1 MRVALSG
8 PGTIGV
14 AVLCV
19 AALTGCPSSNSGSA
33 RDGGAGAAGS
43 AASAGTGG
51 AAGAGGASGTA
62 GAAGALGECPTRYDL
77 PHYDGGTSG
86 LCDPA
91 ESNWCSC
98 PMGAAAVFGSNC
110 SPDGTACGCLAAECT
125 WYFPATECGWGSR
138 PAACKALA
146 DAVDCS
152 GAAKYG
158 GVPCASD
165 KDCADG
171 RSCNVRV
178 ANRMFCEGAVFA
190 RAADYCTDAGA
201 DAGDGAAGDAGAG
214 PDAGDGG

>member
-43 AASAGTGG
+43 AASGGTGG
-51 AAGAGGASGTA
+51 VAGAGGASGAA
-62 GAAGALGECPTRYDL
+62 GAAGALGECPTHYDL
-77 PHYDGGTSG
+77 PHYDGGTAG

-98 PMGAAAVFGSNC
+98 PLGAAAVVGTEC
-110 SPDGTACGCLAAECT
+110 SPDGTACVCLGATCT
-125 WYFPATECGWGSR
+125 WYFPAAECGWNSHSL
-138 PAACKALA
+138 ACPSLA
-146 DAVDCS
+146 DATGCPDTPDR
-152 GAAKYG
+152 AAR
-158 GVPCASD
+158 PCASD
-165 KDCADG
+165 KDCAG
-171 RSCNVRV
+171 GHHCTLRV
-178 ANRMFCEGAVFA
+178 ANRMFCDNSFVAYA
-190 RAADYCTDAGA
+190 KDYCTDAGA